1 MQLKKNPREG
11 QYQDPRV
18 PQFEAED
25 EATMEEGY
33 EERAEN
39 SRVSRRQPEA
49 EATEPAPP
57 VRAPARQESLVDA
70 HSTFDGRYETDQDL
84 RISGTISGEVVCRG
98 LLTIEQEATARARIQ
113 TRDAQIR
120 GRLEGDIVCSGK
132 LTLAATSVVSGT
144 LKAAT
149 FVVEEGATLNG
160 TVETAA
166 VPLANLTA
174 PQPAQEPAA
183 PAPQAP
189 AASSSR
195 QGPNW
200 SGERERKSA
209 AASGETAP
217 ATGTRNG
224 RQAPTFAFVPSSEER
239 GADRN

>member
-25 EATMEEGY
+25 EATLEEGY
-33 EERAEN
+33 EPRAEA

-49 EATEPAPP
+49 EVTEPVQPA
-57 VRAPARQESLVDA
+57 RAPARQESLVDA
-70 HSTFDGRYETDQDL
+70 HSTFDGRYETDHDL
-84 RISGTISGEVVCRG
+84 RVCGTVSGEVVCRG

-113 TRDAQIR
+113 TRDAQVR

-132 LTLAATSVVSGT
+132 LTLAATAIVAGT

-160 TVETAA
+160 TVETAD
-166 VPLANLTA
+166 VPLATPQETA
-174 PQPAQEPAA
+174 PAAA
-183 PAPQAP
+183 PAP
-189 AASSSR
+189 ASSSSR
-195 QGPNW
+195 SGPNW
-200 SGERERKSA
+200 SGERERKGA

-239 GADRN
+239 AAERN